1 MARNQTAVPAR
12 SLSWQAALA
21 KARPVKI
28 LLLDVDGVLTDGNLI
43 YSPEGQ
49 ESKAF
54 NTQDGFGLRLL
65 QEVGLETGVI
75 TARTSEAVTRRCAN
89 LNMRYTYQGISNKLE
104 AYKDILKQSDC
115 KPFEIAYMGDDWL
128 DLALLTRVGFAAAPA
143 NAVEEVQE
151 IAHYTTIQS
160 GGHGAVREICNL
172 ILEARGL
179 YQQLLQRYKS
189 R

>member
-1 MARNQTAVPAR
+1 
-12 SLSWQAALA
+12 
-21 KARPVKI
+21 
-28 LLLDVDGVLTDGNLI
+28 
-43 YSPEGQ
+43 
-49 ESKAF
+49 
-54 NTQDGFGLRLL
+54 
-65 QEVGLETGVI
+65 
-75 TARTSEAVTRRCAN
+75 
-89 LNMRYTYQGISNKLE
+89 MRYIYQGISNKLE

-128 DLALLTRVGFAAAPA
+128 DLALLTRVGFATAPA